1 MQDLPTGSLRTDKH
15 VIMQQPAFRNTEND
29 NNLYS
34 DRISFDS
41 QRQYLILDASELGD
55 LPARYVIAPVGS
67 HQFPVLGVYIDK
79 RVITGFKY
87 RVRPLPCVQDNLPD
101 TRRNHRECC
110 LFGNRALT
118 LESIGRGYSRRFTFE
133 ADKGCL
139 NNNNNYFWSDNHP
152 GGYAFELEVISE
164 GDKFTLFDVNGEAQG
179 TVEVVKIEV
188 PQFEIGMKVEKESV
202 EKRVSV
208 KFTGKVESFETGVAK
223 PMLVSGVAVC
233 IKTKKSKSAK
243 IIRMINVNIHHHR
256 YYMLP
261 GMQNIYRRVT
271 VRGESINDVP
281 TKYTMTGLQPY
292 EIPVVGTYVDPRIIP
307 GFHYK
312 VRPNDQKDLLFGGRA
327 LKLNSIG
334 MGYAKK
340 LSFQPDSLLNPNNYL
355 WSDNHRDGL
364 GLEPRA
370 VHIGMKFEIHADT
383 NILGEA
389 SVFRADL
396 PQREE
401 RMERLETAKGIAVE
415 KYIHVDV
422 MCHIKLARSG
432 SIDKEEHLVQVYGLA
447 VVRKDPKINDSYVVR
462 VENVGLDSHLN
473 LIFARNHSEVTFIP
487 KP

>member
-1 MQDLPTGSLRTDKH
+1 M
-15 VIMQQPAFRNTEND
+15 
-29 NNLYS
+29 
-34 DRISFDS
+34 
-41 QRQYLILDASELGD
+41 
-55 LPARYVIAPVGS
+55 
-67 HQFPVLGVYIDK
+67 
-79 RVITGFKY
+79 
-87 RVRPLPCVQDNLPD
+87 
-101 TRRNHRECC
+101 
-110 LFGNRALT
+110 
-118 LESIGRGYSRRFTFE
+118 
-133 ADKGCL
+133 
-139 NNNNNYFWSDNHP
+139 
-152 GGYAFELEVISE
+152 
-164 GDKFTLFDVNGEAQG
+164 
-179 TVEVVKIEV
+179 